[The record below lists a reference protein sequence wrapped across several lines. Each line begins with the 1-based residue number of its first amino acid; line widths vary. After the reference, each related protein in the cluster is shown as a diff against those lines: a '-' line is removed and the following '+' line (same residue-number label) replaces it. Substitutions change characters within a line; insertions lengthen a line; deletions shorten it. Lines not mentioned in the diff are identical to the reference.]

1 MLLTI
6 LKVLIIGN
14 SITYY
19 NNFAERLMTQCQ
31 NQQQEIRLDTI
42 FSPGLDIP
50 ILIGQYLYGKEEAI
64 IGKNFILKPQYK
76 YFDKKNNK
84 YQDFVKLILSYDL
97 IYLQSQ
103 YWNSQDFKDIVNE
116 IFKINPKIK
125 LFILQTFSTAIW
137 DKEIFIKE
145 ISDAYLIFQKT
156 FKKQINKRI
165 YLLEIGNYLLD
176 NFDNINEYLDEI
188 IHPTSKGTDLIIHL
202 FLQQLP
208 KLEK

>member
-31 NQQQEIRLDTI
+31 NQQQEIRLDSI

-50 ILIGQYLYGKEEAI
+50 ILIGQYLY
-64 IGKNFILKPQYK
+64 GKNFILKPQYK

-137 DKEIFIKE
+137 DKEIFTKE

-165 YLLEIGNYLLD
+165 YLLEFGNYLLD

>member
-64 IGKNFILKPQYK
+64 IEKNFILKPQYK

-84 YQDFVKLILSYDL
+84 CQDFVKLILSYDL

-137 DKEIFIKE
+137 DKEIFTKE

-165 YLLEIGNYLLD
+165 YLLEFGNYLLD

-188 IHPTSKGTDLIIHL
+188 IHPTSKGTD
-202 FLQQLP
+202 
-208 KLEK
+208 

>member
-137 DKEIFIKE
+137 DKEIFTKE

-165 YLLEIGNYLLD
+165 YLLEFGNYLLD

-188 IHPTSKGTDLIIHL
+188 IHPTSKGTDIIIKL
-202 FLQQLP
+202 FVQQLQ
-208 KLEK
+208 KIKK

>member
-116 IFKINPKIK
+116 IFKINPKI
-125 LFILQTFSTAIW
+125 TFHTSNFFYCNLGQRNFY
-137 DKEIFIKE
+137 KR
-145 ISDAYLIFQKT
+145 
-156 FKKQINKRI
+156 NKRC
-165 YLLEIGNYLLD
+165 LS
-176 NFDNINEYLDEI
+176 NF
-188 IHPTSKGTDLIIHL
+188 PKDL
-202 FLQQLP
+202 
-208 KLEK
+208 

>member
-31 NQQQEIRLDTI
+31 NQQQEIRLDSI

-137 DKEIFIKE
+137 DKEIFTKE

-165 YLLEIGNYLLD
+165 YLLEFGNYLLD

>member
-137 DKEIFIKE
+137 DKEIFTKE

-165 YLLEIGNYLLD
+165 YLLEFGNYLLD

>member
-31 NQQQEIRLDTI
+31 NQQQEIRLDSI

-50 ILIGQYLYGKEEAI
+50 ILIGRYLYGKEEAI

-137 DKEIFIKE
+137 DKEIFTKE

-165 YLLEIGNYLLD
+165 YLLEFGNYLLD

-188 IHPTSKGTDLIIHL
+188 IHPTSKGTDIIIKL
-202 FLQQLP
+202 FVQQLQ
-208 KLEK
+208 KIKK

>member
-137 DKEIFIKE
+137 DKEIFTKE

-165 YLLEIGNYLLD
+165 YQLEFGNYLLD

-188 IHPTSKGTDLIIHL
+188 IHPRSKGTDLIIHL

>member
-31 NQQQEIRLDTI
+31 NQQQEIRLDSI

-137 DKEIFIKE
+137 DKEIFTKE
-145 ISDAYLIFQKT
+145 ISDAYQIFQKT

-165 YLLEIGNYLLD
+165 YLLEFGNYLLD

>member
-137 DKEIFIKE
+137 DKEIFTKE
-145 ISDAYLIFQKT
+145 ISDAYQIFQKT

-165 YLLEIGNYLLD
+165 YLLEFGNYLLD

>member
-64 IGKNFILKPQYK
+64 IEKNFILKPQYK

-137 DKEIFIKE
+137 DKEIFTKE
-145 ISDAYLIFQKT
+145 ISDAYQIFQKT

-165 YLLEIGNYLLD
+165 YLLEFGNYLLD

>member
-137 DKEIFIKE
+137 DKEIFTKE
-145 ISDAYLIFQKT
+145 ISDAYQIFQKT

-165 YLLEIGNYLLD
+165 YLLEFGNYLLD
-176 NFDNINEYLDEI
+176 NFDNINKYLDEI
-188 IHPTSKGTDLIIHL
+188 IHPTSKGTDVIIKL
-202 FLQQLP
+202 FVQQLQ
-208 KLEK
+208 KIKK

>member
-31 NQQQEIRLDTI
+31 NQQQEIRLDSI

-137 DKEIFIKE
+137 DKEIFTKE

-165 YLLEIGNYLLD
+165 YLLEFGNYLLD

-188 IHPTSKGTDLIIHL
+188 IHPTSKGTDIIIKL
-202 FLQQLP
+202 FVQQLQ
-208 KLEK
+208 KIKK

>member
-84 YQDFVKLILSYDL
+84 YQDFIKLILSYDL

-137 DKEIFIKE
+137 DKEIFTKE
-145 ISDAYLIFQKT
+145 ISDAYQIFQKT

-165 YLLEIGNYLLD
+165 YLLEFGNYLLD

>member
-31 NQQQEIRLDTI
+31 NQQQEIRLETI

-137 DKEIFIKE
+137 DKEIFTKE

-165 YLLEIGNYLLD
+165 YLLEFGNYLLD

>member
-64 IGKNFILKPQYK
+64 IEKNFILKPQYK

-137 DKEIFIKE
+137 DKEIFTKE

-165 YLLEIGNYLLD
+165 YLLEFGNYLLD

>member
-137 DKEIFIKE
+137 DKEIFTKE

>member
-137 DKEIFIKE
+137 DKEIFTKE
-145 ISDAYLIFQKT
+145 ISDAYQIFQKT

-165 YLLEIGNYLLD
+165 YPLEFGNYLLD

-188 IHPTSKGTDLIIHL
+188 IHPTSKGTDVIIKL
-202 FLQQLP
+202 FVQQLQ
-208 KLEK
+208 KIKK

>member
-31 NQQQEIRLDTI
+31 NQQQEIRLDSI

-64 IGKNFILKPQYK
+64 IEKNFILKPQYK

-137 DKEIFIKE
+137 DKEIFTKE

-165 YLLEIGNYLLD
+165 YLLEFGNYLLD

-188 IHPTSKGTDLIIHL
+188 IHPTSKGTDIIIKL
-202 FLQQLP
+202 FVQQLQ
-208 KLEK
+208 KIKK

>member
-31 NQQQEIRLDTI
+31 NQQQEIRLDSI

-137 DKEIFIKE
+137 DKEIFTKE
-145 ISDAYLIFQKT
+145 ISDAYQIFQKT

-165 YLLEIGNYLLD
+165 YLLEFGNYLLD
-176 NFDNINEYLDEI
+176 NFDNINKYLDEI
-188 IHPTSKGTDLIIHL
+188 IHPTSKGTDVIIKL
-202 FLQQLP
+202 FVQQLQ
-208 KLEK
+208 KIKK

>member
-31 NQQQEIRLDTI
+31 NQQQEIRLETI

-137 DKEIFIKE
+137 DKEIFTKE

-165 YLLEIGNYLLD
+165 YLLEFGNYLLD

-188 IHPTSKGTDLIIHL
+188 IHPTSKGTDIIIKL
-202 FLQQLP
+202 FVQQLQ
-208 KLEK
+208 KIKK

>member
-31 NQQQEIRLDTI
+31 NQQQEIRLDSI

-84 YQDFVKLILSYDL
+84 YEDFIKLILSYDL

-137 DKEIFIKE
+137 DKEIFTKE

-165 YLLEIGNYLLD
+165 YLLEFGNYLLD

-188 IHPTSKGTDLIIHL
+188 IHPTSKGTDIIIKL
-202 FLQQLP
+202 FVQQLQ
-208 KLEK
+208 KIKK

>member
-31 NQQQEIRLDTI
+31 NQQQEIRLDSI

-76 YFDKKNNK
+76 YFDKKIISIK
-84 YQDFVKLILSYDL
+84 IL
-97 IYLQSQ
+97 
-103 YWNSQDFKDIVNE
+103 
-116 IFKINPKIK
+116 
-125 LFILQTFSTAIW
+125 
-137 DKEIFIKE
+137 
-145 ISDAYLIFQKT
+145 
-156 FKKQINKRI
+156 
-165 YLLEIGNYLLD
+165 
-176 NFDNINEYLDEI
+176 
-188 IHPTSKGTDLIIHL
+188 
-202 FLQQLP
+202 
-208 KLEK
+208 

>member
-84 YQDFVKLILSYDL
+84 YEDFIKLIISYDL
-97 IYLQSQ
+97 IYLQSR

-137 DKEIFIKE
+137 DKEIFTKE
-145 ISDAYLIFQKT
+145 ISDAYQIFQKT

-165 YLLEIGNYLLD
+165 YLLEFGNYLLD

>member
-64 IGKNFILKPQYK
+64 IEKNFILKPQYK

-137 DKEIFIKE
+137 DKEIFTKE

-165 YLLEIGNYLLD
+165 YLLEFGNYLLD

-188 IHPTSKGTDLIIHL
+188 IHPTSKGTDVIIKL
-202 FLQQLP
+202 FVQQLQ
-208 KLEK
+208 KTKK

>member
-84 YQDFVKLILSYDL
+84 YQDFVKPILSYDL

-137 DKEIFIKE
+137 DKEIFTKE
-145 ISDAYLIFQKT
+145 ISDAYQIFQKT

-165 YLLEIGNYLLD
+165 YLLEFGNYLLD

>member
-31 NQQQEIRLDTI
+31 NQQQEIRLDAI

-137 DKEIFIKE
+137 DKEIFTKE

-188 IHPTSKGTDLIIHL
+188 IHPTSKGTDIIIKL
-202 FLQQLP
+202 FVQQLQ
-208 KLEK
+208 KIKK